1 MGIRKKRS
9 AEVSGVYD
17 WMDRALRGL
26 YDPLDRRRVRNE
38 LWAHYEDRCACYQSV
53 GLRYAEAGKKAV
65 ADMGDPEETGRLLR
79 SVHKPWLGY
88 GLQLARLLLLVGAL
102 LVVVN
107 LFKGNL
113 SLSALGFMSR
123 TEQKEILGLVSNYDK
138 FEYRVLAR
146 REGRCD
152 EEFDFGAFR
161 VSLGDTAFAFLQHDS
176 TADQQLVRSFY
187 YDSALL
193 LHFRA
198 APWHDLN
205 ETELKRCLRV
215 VNEHGEEIGPE
226 QLSIRVQRIRPWLTG
241 VFIGINY
248 RALSVPDTK
257 WLELRL
263 EQKKDSPHV
272 LRVSFDDWKLEDWYF
287 PKLED
292 EADAVLNASYRFLGP
307 DRLCLGYPKKLS
319 VRQGVPV
326 RAEAQGLQLS
336 IPMAKEELLREDPE
350 GRAEVIASQLE
361 GNPDWKPKIDSDTY
375 YLTSCVL
382 ELRGRPEQY
391 PLLWSK
397 IRERLSVVAVTA
409 DGELSEPPIF
419 YVSDKPLW
427 YADAAFWALQ
437 WESCPKAE
445 RYELRYA
452 AEDGSV
458 TRLELKLEEESTP

>member
-1 MGIRKKRS
+1 MGNRKKGS
-9 AEVSGVYD
+9 AEVSGIYD
-17 WMDRALRGL
+17 WMDRALKGL
-26 YDPLDRRRVRNE
+26 YDPLDRRRVRKE
-38 LWAHYEDRCACYQSV
+38 LWAHYGDRCAGYQSV
-53 GLRYAEAGKKAV
+53 GLRYAEAGKKAL
-65 ADMGDPEETGRLLR
+65 ADLGDPEETSRLLR
-79 SVHKPWLGY
+79 SVHKPWLGFS
-88 GLQLARLLLLVGAL
+88 LQLARRLLLVGVL

-123 TEQKEILGLVSNYDK
+123 TEQKEILGLVSDYEK

-146 REGRCD
+146 REGRCSD
-152 EEFDFGAFR
+152 EFDYGAFR
-161 VSLGDTAFAFLQHDS
+161 VSLGDTALAFLQQDS
-176 TADQQLVRSFY
+176 TVERQLVRSFHY
-187 YDSALL
+187 ESELL

-198 APWHDLN
+198 APWHNLN
-205 ETELKRCLRV
+205 EETIRRCLRV
-215 VNEHGEEIGPE
+215 MDDRGEEIGRDR
-226 QLSIRVQRIRPWLTG
+226 LSILVRRIRPWLTG
-241 VFIGINY
+241 VFIGIQKPGS
-248 RALSVPDTK
+248 LVTDTK

-263 EQKKDSPHV
+263 EQEDETKV
-272 LRVSFDDWKLEDWYF
+272 LRVSFDDWKLEDWYY

-292 EADAVLNASYRFLGP
+292 EADAVLNASYRFLEL

-319 VRQGVPV
+319 VRQGIPV
-326 RAEAQGLQLS
+326 RAEAMGIQLS
-336 IPMAKEELLREDPE
+336 IPMAREELLREDPE

-361 GNPDWKPKIDSDTY
+361 WNPDWKPKMDSDTY

-391 PLLWSK
+391 PVLWSK
-397 IRERLSVVAVTA
+397 IGERLSVVAITA
-409 DGELSEPPIF
+409 DGEVSEPPIF

-427 YADAAFWALQ
+427 YRDAAFWALQ

-458 TRLELKLEEESTP
+458 TRLELKLEKERMP